1 MTATR
6 DPASVKAAARIRRRS
21 LSEARAFVAGLS
33 AAACLLVLASPGGAR
48 GSVGNSAEAESPAA
62 CSQVDYGTPNPAAMR
77 ESAGSTITEPA
88 TATEPPTVTDP
99 PNPSGP
105 TIVGVG
111 FFVNDIR
118 GIDPVR
124 DEFQFRGYVRVLWCD
139 PRHAFD
145 PEAAGQ
151 EEIVFTGDRVENE
164 LKRIWFPSGYP
175 VNKVGEISF
184 SERVMRIRHDGTIEQ
199 SINVSVPLA
208 THYDLRRF
216 PLDRQTLELQVESYL
231 WNRDRLQFVHDET
244 ISGFSNGISIP
255 EWNIEAI
262 NGRVREIAVMRSDA
276 PFSRYTLEI
285 EIARKPGFYIWK
297 VFLPLVVIVA
307 LSWSVFW
314 MTDERFSA
322 RSRISATGVLTVVA
336 YQFVFAENLPRVGYL
351 TLLDQI
357 MIGSFGLLAVTVLES
372 LLVDRA
378 NREDP
383 AKAIRIDRTSRWL
396 FPAVYAAMLAAIA
409 LLAG

>member
-1 MTATR
+1 
-6 DPASVKAAARIRRRS
+6 
-21 LSEARAFVAGLS
+21 
-33 AAACLLVLASPGGAR
+33 
-48 GSVGNSAEAESPAA
+48 VGDLPEAESPAA
-62 CSQVDYGTPNPAAMR
+62 CSQVDYGTAASAAMR
-77 ESAGSTITEPA
+77 ESDESTV
-88 TATEPPTVTDP
+88 TEPPN
-99 PNPSGP
+99 PNGP

-118 GIDPVR
+118 GIDPVQ

-139 PRHAFD
+139 PRLAFD
-145 PEAAGQ
+145 SEIEGQ
-151 EEIVFTGDRVENE
+151 NEFVFTGNQVVEE
-164 LKRIWFPSGYP
+164 FERMWFPSGYP

-184 SERVMRIRHDGTIEQ
+184 SERVLQIGHDGTIEQ
-199 SINVSVPLA
+199 STNISVPLS
-208 THYDLRRF
+208 THFDLRRF

-231 WNRDRLQFVHDET
+231 WNRDQLRFIHDET
-244 ISGFSNGISIP
+244 ISGLSDGISIP
-255 EWNIEAI
+255 EWNIEAV
-262 NGRVREIAVMRSDA
+262 NGRASEVAVMRSDT
-276 PFSRYTLEI
+276 PFSRYILEI

-307 LSWSVFW
+307 LSWSIFW
-314 MTDERFSA
+314 MTDERFSG

-351 TLLDQI
+351 TLLDQV
-357 MIGSFGLLAVTVLES
+357 MIGSFGLLAITVFES

-396 FPAVYAAMLAAIA
+396 FPTVYAAMLTAIA
-409 LLAG
+409 LSAG